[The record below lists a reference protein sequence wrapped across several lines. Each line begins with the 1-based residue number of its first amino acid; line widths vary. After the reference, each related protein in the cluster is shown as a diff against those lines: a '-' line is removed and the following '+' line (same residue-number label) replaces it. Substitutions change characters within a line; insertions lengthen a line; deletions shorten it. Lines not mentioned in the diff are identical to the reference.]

1 MRTVERNELAVTL
14 PEILIVLVVIGT
26 IAMLGASG
34 FRSFR
39 EAVALAGAVEDVS
52 GRLTLARRLAVT
64 RRERIRVR
72 LDRGALVLYSA
83 GDSVLYATRLAGP
96 GAPLDSV
103 RLRPATLG
111 FNARGQASPGSVYL
125 YRGSRG
131 VRIVINFLG
140 RLRRQRL

>member
-1 MRTVERNELAVTL
+1 MDTRETNESAVTL
-14 PEILIVLVVIGT
+14 PEILIVLVIVGT
-26 IAMLGASG
+26 IGMLGASG

-39 EAVALAGAVEDVS
+39 DAATFSAAVEDVS
-52 GRLTLARRLAVT
+52 GRLTLARRLAVS
-64 RRERIRVR
+64 RRERIRLR
-72 LDRGALVLYSA
+72 LDGGSLVLFSA
-83 GDSVLYATRLAGP
+83 DDSALYATHLVGP
-96 GAPLDSV
+96 DAPLDSV

-125 YRGSRG
+125 YRGPRG